1 MKQTIFFLG
10 LFLHSIY
17 SFCQY
22 TGANQ
27 IINNGDMRFG
37 DGVELSINT
46 SGNLKQPFYL
56 SVGGTWR
63 QLTYTN
69 VRPPAPD
76 IPYAL
81 DSKFGVGGDGTN
93 NWNAN
98 GTLQS
103 NPIMACR

>member
-1 MKQTIFFLG
+1 
-10 LFLHSIY
+10 
-17 SFCQY
+17 
-22 TGANQ
+22 
-27 IINNGDMRFG
+27 MRFG

-69 VRPPAPD
+69 VNACSRAV
-76 IPYAL
+76 PYAL

-93 NWNAN
+93 YI
-98 GTLQS
+98 GMRHGDLVQS
-103 NPIMACR
+103 NPSYGWSGF